1 MDDYLMFSLII
12 FLFFLVLLLLIFWIS
27 TLIKCLNSQLK
38 PDQKLFWV
46 IVIVILSIIG
56 AVLFLLF
63 YHSEV
68 DTIKRSKKESRKEKG
83 CKNNIKQLRR
93 SVDNKIIAGVC
104 GGIGEYLEID
114 PTIVRVVWIVFTLI
128 PVFFGAGLLA
138 YILFWIVMPKVKK

>member
-1 MDDYLMFSLII
+1 
-12 FLFFLVLLLLIFWIS
+12 
-27 TLIKCLNSQLK
+27 
-38 PDQKLFWV
+38 V